1 MKFILVI
8 VFCLNGLCETVYETA
23 PYNSKQE
30 CDAQADIMVTEV
42 QNDYPDSYGQ
52 MYCIEQSEFD
62 SINQKPGEDA

>member
-8 VFCLNGLCETVYETA
+8 VFCLNGLCETVYEVT
-23 PYNSKQE
+23 PYDSKVE

-62 SINQKPGEDA
+62 RINQKPGEDA

>member
-1 MKFILVI
+1 
-8 VFCLNGLCETVYETA
+8 VYETA

-30 CDAQADIMVTEV
+30 CDAQADIMVATV